1 MAKKEWRPFRYFN
14 VEIIRVID
22 GDTVEAKVDLG
33 FQVTFKNKFRLLGV
47 DTPERG
53 KSGFNEATA
62 FTQAWCD
69 EHMHNPGIE
78 IETMQRDSF
87 GRWLAMFRCQ
97 AGGEYLNKRLIDEGH
112 SPDNYRGGIEPYLR
126 SPLMLVEELTES
138 DLKEALR
145 LKNIGYVANRTKGNS

>member
-22 GDTVEAKVDLG
+22 GDTVEARVDLG
-33 FQVTFKNKFRLLGV
+33 FRVMFTNKFRLLGV

-53 KSGFNEATA
+53 KPGFSEATA

-69 EHMHNPGIE
+69 EHIHSPGIE
-78 IETMQRDSF
+78 IETMKRDGF

-97 AGGEYLNKRLIDEGH
+97 ADGTYLNKRLIEEGH
-112 SPDNYRGGIEPYLR
+112 SPNDYRGGVEPYMR
-126 SPLMLVEELTES
+126 SPLMLVEGLTEAE
-138 DLKEALR
+138 LREAIR
-145 LKNIGYVANRTKGNS
+145 LKNIGCVSNRIK